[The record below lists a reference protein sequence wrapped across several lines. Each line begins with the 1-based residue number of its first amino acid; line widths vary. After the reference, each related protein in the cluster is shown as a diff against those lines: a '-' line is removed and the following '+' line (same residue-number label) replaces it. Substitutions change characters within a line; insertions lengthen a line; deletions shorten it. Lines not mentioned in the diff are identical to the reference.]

1 MTRLYFL
8 TLLKMKKILIASL
21 FAALLFPCC
30 GDDDDKEEPAKENN
44 TENTTPA
51 NETNQ
56 NGNET
61 KPNEVEP
68 SLDDS
73 ENKNNEENTKPT
85 TPVSDETD
93 IEVNEELQKVIQGK
107 EEYAKLNV
115 FLCFG
120 QSNMEGNASV
130 GSKDKTNVPD
140 NFKNMIVAKGDA
152 DHYNQERYTW
162 RKANPPL
169 ARFSTGLTPADYFA
183 RTLCQYLPEGG
194 EIGIVM
200 VAIGGTSIE
209 AFYKESCEEFCNK
222 SDHADWLKGFYAQ
235 YDNNPYQTLI
245 DAAKEAQKTGVIR
258 GILLHQGETN
268 NGDPNWPDNVKGIYD
283 NIIADLGL
291 DPAQCPL
298 LVGETLRQDQ
308 KGGCYQHNAVV
319 AKVPSVIPNSYVIS
333 SEGCPGNGQDPWHFS
348 ARGYRMLGKRYA
360 EKILELWSA
369 NVE

>member
-1 MTRLYFL
+1 
-8 TLLKMKKILIASL
+8 MKKILIAALS
-21 FAALLFPCC
+21 AALLFPCC
-30 GDDDDKEEPAKENN
+30 GDDDDNTPEQTGNN
-44 TENTTPA
+44 TENTTPD
-51 NETNQ
+51 
-56 NGNET
+56 NGT
-61 KPNEVEP
+61 DVKPSDVTP

-73 ENKNNEENTKPT
+73 ENKQNENNNNPSKP
-85 TPVSDETD
+85 VNDETE
-93 IEVNEELQKVIQGK
+93 IVINEDYLNSIQNN
-107 EEYAKLNV
+107 EEYAKLNI

-130 GSKDKTNVPD
+130 GSKDKANVPD
-140 NFKNMIVAKGDA
+140 NFKNMIVANGDV
-152 DHYNQERYTW
+152 DHYKQERYTW
-162 RKANPPL
+162 RKATPPL
-169 ARFSTGLTPADYFA
+169 ARFNTGLTPADYFA

-209 AFYKESCEEFCNK
+209 AFYKESCEEFCQK
-222 SDHADWLKGFYAQ
+222 ADHADWLKAYYAQ

-268 NGDPNWPDNVKGIYD
+268 NGDANWPANVKKIYD
-283 NIIADLGL
+283 DIIADLEL

-298 LVGETLRQDQ
+298 LVGETLRSNQ
-308 KGGCYQHNAVV
+308 GGQCFQHNAVV

-348 ARGYRMLGKRYA
+348 AKGYRLLGKRYA
-360 EKILELWSA
+360 EPILQLWSTPA
-369 NVE
+369 AE